1 MKVTIE
7 HDGKTD
13 VYEDVRICAGAFVM
27 DVGVKGVGVK
37 SVSVG
42 DFKDKTGTEK
52 MILCAAAAKGLRT
65 LLGMDQYAIAEN
77 LINAICKASGEE
89 MFEEKEEVEE

>member
-7 HDGKTD
+7 HDGKTH

-27 DVGVKGVGVK
+27 DDRVKC
-37 SVSVG
+37 VSVT
-42 DFKDKTGTEK
+42 DTKEMNRTEK
-52 MILCAAAAKGLRT
+52 MILCAAATKGLRT
-65 LLGMDQYAIAEN
+65 LFGMDQYAIAEN

>member
-27 DVGVKGVGVK
+27 DDRVKGV
-37 SVSVG
+37 SVT
-42 DFKDKTGTEK
+42 DTKEMNRTEK